1 MGHLRHRLIN
11 YSGTIDMKL
20 LIFTSLLICTS
31 AFATVSPTGP
41 EAAALKFNHWYIAQL
56 LKEKNPLTD
65 YAGLKPYVTTSTI
78 AALKKSNAAD
88 PNTEDVPDSDMF
100 IKAQDYSED
109 WRQIKIVSSDYD
121 PVCMQVYVSF
131 GTNKAHTVI
140 DCMVQEGG
148 AWKVQS
154 VARQDILPNIS
165 LK

>member
-1 MGHLRHRLIN
+1 
-11 YSGTIDMKL
+11 
-20 LIFTSLLICTS
+20 
-31 AFATVSPTGP
+31 
-41 EAAALKFNHWYIAQL
+41 
-56 LKEKNPLTD
+56 
-65 YAGLKPYVTTSTI
+65 
-78 AALKKSNAAD
+78 
-88 PNTEDVPDSDMF
+88 MF

-109 WRQIKIVSSDYD
+109 WRQIEIVSSDYD